1 MPTTVRDLLD
11 VLPFAVGIRGIE
23 EQVKWSYVNPA
34 MCQLLG
40 YDEPRA
46 LLESVTFDV
55 LPDDRDRA
63 AAMERRRA
71 LLRGDRLGFHAVRWR
86 RRDGSVLPIEITA
99 ALLADFEGKPAI
111 MLVGRD
117 LIERG
122 ELRSRLAIAERMVS
136 IGTLAAGVAHEINNP
151 LTYLI
156 LGLDRAAHDL
166 RALAEGWSDDGAARL
181 MQSLDVA
188 RDGAR
193 RVQTIVQSMK
203 SMSQVD
209 DGRVPVDV
217 RGVLESAIDVVRHQ
231 IAHRARLVQALDPVP
246 PVLANAGRLGQV
258 FVNLLANAA
267 QAIPVGRANDNE
279 VAVLTG
285 VAPDGQVVVE
295 VRDTG
300 NGFSPH
306 VLPRIF
312 DPFFTTKNVGEG
324 MGLGLA
330 ICHGIV
336 TSLGGSIA
344 AFNREPRGAVLRIA
358 LPPAEAILPS
368 TPEQRA
374 ISAAAGARGR
384 VLVVDDDPKI
394 GLACSMALETA
405 FEVVVVSSV
414 CDALAQLHEGEAFD
428 VILCDLMMPVQTGID
443 LYAELG
449 DARHTMR
456 DRVVFMTGGAF
467 TENARK
473 FLDEVPNLR
482 LDKPFTGAE
491 LVGILRKAIGR
502 TGY

>member
-1 MPTTVRDLLD
+1 MSTTVRDLLD

-23 EQVKWSYVNPA
+23 ERVKWSYVNPA
-34 MCQLLG
+34 MCELLG

-46 LLESVTFDV
+46 LLESATFDV

-86 RRDGSVLPIEITA
+86 RRDGSVLPLEITA
-99 ALLADFEGKPAI
+99 ALLADFEGQPAI

-117 LIERG
+117 LIERS
-122 ELRSRLAIAERMVS
+122 ELRNRLAIAERMVS

-156 LGLDRAAHDL
+156 LGLDRAAYDL
-166 RALAEGWSDDGAARL
+166 RALAEGWSEDAATRL
-181 MQSLDVA
+181 MKCLDLA
-188 RDGAR
+188 RDGAE
-193 RVQTIVQSMK
+193 RVKGIVQSLK

-209 DGRVPVDV
+209 DGRMPVDV
-217 RGVLESAIDVVRHQ
+217 RAVLESAIDIVRHQ
-231 IAHRARLVQALDPVP
+231 VAHRARLVKALDPVP

-267 QAIPVGRANDNE
+267 QAIPVGRADDNE

-285 VAPDGQVVVE
+285 VAPDGQVVIE

-300 NGFSPH
+300 SGFPPH

-344 AFNREPRGAVLRIA
+344 AFNREPRGAVLKVA
-358 LPPAEAILPS
+358 LPPIEAILSP
-368 TPEQRA
+368 TPEQCA
-374 ISAAAGARGR
+374 ISPMAGAKGR
-384 VLVVDDDPKI
+384 VLVVDDDPKV
-394 GLACSMALETA
+394 GRVCSMALETT
-405 FEVVVVSSV
+405 FEVVAVTSV
-414 CDALAQLHEGEAFD
+414 RDALARLHNGEAFD

-443 LYAELG
+443 LHAELG
-449 DARHTMR
+449 VAHHAVR
-456 DRVVFMTGGAF
+456 DRIVFMTGGAF
-467 TENARK
+467 TENART

-482 LDKPFTGAE
+482 IDKPFTGTE
-491 LVGILRKAIGR
+491 LVGILRTAIGR
-502 TGY
+502 AVH